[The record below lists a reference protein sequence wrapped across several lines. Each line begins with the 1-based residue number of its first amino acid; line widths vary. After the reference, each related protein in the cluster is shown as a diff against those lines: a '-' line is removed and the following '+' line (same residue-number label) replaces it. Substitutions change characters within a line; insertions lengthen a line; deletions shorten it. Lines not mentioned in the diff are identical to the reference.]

1 MKKKSIKVYFELIHY
16 LIIISMVVITLTF
29 IFGMQYF
36 LSREGLS
43 REGMENKKNNYHIVV
58 AKYKKDVSFLD
69 DTGISYT
76 VVTKEEVPNKGHEA
90 TSYLHYIIKNYD
102 NLPENLI
109 FIHDEN
115 ESWHHTGKITEN
127 VHKWIDSYEK
137 GGSEYYEFN
146 FNTTVPSVPV
156 RGIAMDLYS
165 KNVAYQ
171 DYYDKC
177 LRKELG
183 SPDQIIPEKGLCCA
197 QFIISRE
204 RILVRDKEFYQGIYD
219 WLVKNTNGEGN
230 GDPND
235 IYSGYNTSRYL
246 EWGWAAIFNGK
257 KAS

>member
-1 MKKKSIKVYFELIHY
+1 MKKKNIKVYFELIHY
-16 LIIISMVVITLTF
+16 LMIISMVVITLTF
-29 IFGMQYF
+29 IFSLQYF
-36 LSREGLS
+36 MTI
-43 REGMENKKNNYHIVV
+43 EGMENKNNYHIVV

-69 DTGISYT
+69 ETGIPYT

-90 TSYLHYIIKNYD
+90 TSYLHYIIKNYE
-102 NLPENLI
+102 NLQENLI

-127 VHKWIDSYEK
+127 VHKWIKGYEK
-137 GGSEYYEFN
+137 SGSRYYEFN

-165 KNVAYQ
+165 KNEAYQ
-171 DYYDKC
+171 DYYDTC

-183 SPDQIIPEKGLCCA
+183 SPDQITPEKGLCCA

-204 RILVRDKEFYQGIYD
+204 TILVRDKEFYQRIYD

-230 GDPND
+230 GDPKD
-235 IYSGYNTSRYL
+235 SYSGYNTSRYL

-257 KAS
+257 KNKKE